1 MPGEVFFPI
10 HFDNLTYTGA
20 KLGILLCP
28 SHFPFPVE
36 MDLQSSLAFSV
47 VQEEICEVVFKWLVQ
62 ETSAVRDG
70 VQTASLGEH
79 CGLL

>member
-1 MPGEVFFPI
+1 
-10 HFDNLTYTGA
+10 
-20 KLGILLCP
+20 
-28 SHFPFPVE
+28 